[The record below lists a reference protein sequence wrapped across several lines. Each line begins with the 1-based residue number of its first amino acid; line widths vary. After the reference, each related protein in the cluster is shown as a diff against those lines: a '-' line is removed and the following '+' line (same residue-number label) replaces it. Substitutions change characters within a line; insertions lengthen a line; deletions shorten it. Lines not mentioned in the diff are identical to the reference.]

1 MLDIYQKIVAE
12 LSVEPLAFDENGVCT
27 FEIQRAAE
35 EASAPFVVNIVA
47 QPDEMALVLSVTTAS
62 DLPERL
68 SRELFLR
75 FGEHA
80 LAPLRHGYGVGI
92 YPGTERVSFFSRI
105 ALGSYRP
112 QQIRESLADLLEK
125 AHEWEASLSQ
135 DEQTPPV
142 TKSEMG
148 ACQNIR
154 V

>member
-1 MLDIYQKIVAE
+1 MDIYQKIVAE

-35 EASAPFVVNIVA
+35 ESTAPFVVNIVA

-80 LAPLRHGYGVGI
+80 LSPLRHGYGVGI
-92 YPGTERVSFFSRI
+92 YPGTERISFFSKI
-105 ALGSYRP
+105 ALGNYRP
-112 QQIRESLADLLEK
+112 QQIRESLAALLEK
-125 AHEWEASLSQ
+125 AHEWEACVSQ
-135 DEQTPPV
+135 EGQTTHV
-142 TKSEMG
+142 TESEMG
-148 ACQNIR
+148 VGQNIR

>member
-1 MLDIYQKIVAE
+1 MDIYQKIVAE

-35 EASAPFVVNIVA
+35 ESTAPFVVNIVA

-80 LAPLRHGYGVGI
+80 LSPLRHGYGVGI
-92 YPGTERVSFFSRI
+92 YPGTERVSFFSQI
-105 ALGSYRP
+105 ALGNYRP

-135 DEQTPPV
+135 EEQTQHMN
-142 TKSEMG
+142 KSEMG
-148 ACQNIR
+148 TGQNIR

>member
-1 MLDIYQKIVAE
+1 MDIYQKIVAE

-35 EASAPFVVNIVA
+35 ESTAPFVVNIVA

-68 SRELFLR
+68 PRELFLR

-80 LAPLRHGYGVGI
+80 LSPLRHGYGVGI

-105 ALGSYRP
+105 ALGNYRP

-135 DEQTPPV
+135 EGQTTHV
-142 TKSEMG
+142 TKSDMG
-148 ACQNIR
+148 AGQNIR

>member
-1 MLDIYQKIVAE
+1 MDIYQKIVAE

-35 EASAPFVVNIVA
+35 ESTAPFVVNIVA

-80 LAPLRHGYGVGI
+80 LSPLRHGYGVGI
-92 YPGTERVSFFSRI
+92 YPGTERISFFSKI
-105 ALGSYRP
+105 ALGNYRP
-112 QQIRESLADLLEK
+112 QQIRESLAALLEK
-125 AHEWEASLSQ
+125 AHEWEASVSQ
-135 DEQTPPV
+135 EGQTTHV
-142 TKSEMG
+142 TESEMG
-148 ACQNIR
+148 VGQNIR

>member
-35 EASAPFVVNIVA
+35 EATAPFVVNIVA

-92 YPGTERVSFFSRI
+92 YPGTERVSFFSQI
-105 ALGSYRP
+105 ALGNYRP

-135 DEQTPPV
+135 EVQTTHV
-142 TKSEMG
+142 TESEMG
-148 ACQNIR
+148 AGQNIR

>member
-35 EASAPFVVNIVA
+35 ESTAPFVVNIVA

-62 DLPERL
+62 ELPERL

-80 LAPLRHGYGVGI
+80 LAPLRNGYGVGI
-92 YPGTERVSFFSRI
+92 YPGTERISFFSQI
-105 ALGSYRP
+105 ALGNYRP
-112 QQIRESLADLLEK
+112 QQIRESLAELLEK

-135 DEQTPPV
+135 EEQTPHV
-142 TKSEMG
+142 TKSEIG
-148 ACQNIR
+148 AGQNIR

>member
-35 EASAPFVVNIVA
+35 ESTAPFVVNIVT

-62 DLPERL
+62 ELPERL

-92 YPGTERVSFFSRI
+92 YPGTERVSFFSQI

-112 QQIRESLADLLEK
+112 QQIRESLADMLEK

-135 DEQTPPV
+135 EGQTTHV
-142 TKSEMG
+142 TESEMD
-148 ACQNIR
+148 ASQNIR

>member
-1 MLDIYQKIVAE
+1 MDIYQKIVAE

-35 EASAPFVVNIVA
+35 EATAPFVVNIVA
-47 QPDEMALVLSVTTAS
+47 QPNEMALVLSVTTAS

-92 YPGTERVSFFSRI
+92 YPGTERVSFFPDR
-105 ALGSYRP
+105 A
-112 QQIRESLADLLEK
+112 RE
-125 AHEWEASLSQ
+125 LSPAT
-135 DEQTPPV
+135 DRGEPRRSAGEGP
-142 TKSEMG
+142 
-148 ACQNIR
+148 R
-154 V
+154 VGGQLVPG

>member
-1 MLDIYQKIVAE
+1 MDIYQKIVAE

-35 EASAPFVVNIVA
+35 ESTAPFVVNIVT

-62 DLPERL
+62 ELPERL

-92 YPGTERVSFFSRI
+92 YPGTERVSFFSQI

-112 QQIRESLADLLEK
+112 QQIRESLADMLEK

-135 DEQTPPV
+135 EGQTTHV
-142 TKSEMG
+142 TESEMD
-148 ACQNIR
+148 ASQNIR

>member
-1 MLDIYQKIVAE
+1 MVYV
-12 LSVEPLAFDENGVCT
+12 
-27 FEIQRAAE
+27 
-35 EASAPFVVNIVA
+35 VA
-47 QPDEMALVLSVTTAS
+47 QPGDMALVLSVTTAS

-92 YPGTERVSFFSRI
+92 YPGTERVSFFSHI
-105 ALGSYRP
+105 ALRDYRP
-112 QQIRESLADLLEK
+112 QQIRERLADLLEK

-135 DEQTPPV
+135 EEQTPHV

-148 ACQNIR
+148 AGQNIR

>member
-35 EASAPFVVNIVA
+35 ESTAPFVVNIVA

-80 LAPLRHGYGVGI
+80 LSPLRHGYGVGI
-92 YPGTERVSFFSRI
+92 YPGTERISFFSKI
-105 ALGSYRP
+105 ALGNYRP
-112 QQIRESLADLLEK
+112 QQIRESLAALLEK
-125 AHEWEASLSQ
+125 AHEWEASVSQ
-135 DEQTPPV
+135 EGQTTHV
-142 TKSEMG
+142 TESEMG
-148 ACQNIR
+148 VGQNIR

>member
-1 MLDIYQKIVAE
+1 MLDIYQKILAE
-12 LSVEPLAFDENGVCT
+12 LSVEPLTFDENGVCT

-35 EASAPFVVNIVA
+35 EATPPFVVNIVA
-47 QPDEMALVLSVTTAS
+47 QPEEMGLVLSVTTAS

-68 SRELFLR
+68 SRELFLC

-80 LAPLRHGYGVGI
+80 LSPLCHGYGVGI
-92 YPGTERVSFFSRI
+92 YPGTERVSFFSQI
-105 ALGSYRP
+105 ALGNYRP
-112 QQIRESLADLLEK
+112 HQIKESLADLLEK

-135 DEQTPPV
+135 EEQTPHV

-148 ACQNIR
+148 AGQNIR

>member
-1 MLDIYQKIVAE
+1 M
-12 LSVEPLAFDENGVCT
+12 
-27 FEIQRAAE
+27 
-35 EASAPFVVNIVA
+35 VNIVA
-47 QPDEMALVLSVTTAS
+47 QRDEMALVLSVTTAS

-92 YPGTERVSFFSRI
+92 YPGTDRVSFFSQI

-112 QQIRESLADLLEK
+112 QQIRESLANLLEK
-125 AHEWEASLSQ
+125 AHEWEACLSQ
-135 DEQTPPV
+135 DGQTPHV
-142 TKSEMG
+142 TKGEMG
-148 ACQNIR
+148 AGQNIR

>member
-35 EASAPFVVNIVA
+35 ESTAPFVVNIVA

-68 SRELFLR
+68 PRELFLR

-80 LAPLRHGYGVGI
+80 LSPLRHGYGVGI
-92 YPGTERVSFFSRI
+92 YPGTERVSFFSQI
-105 ALGSYRP
+105 ALGNYRP

-135 DEQTPPV
+135 EGQTTHV
-142 TKSEMG
+142 TKSDMG
-148 ACQNIR
+148 AGQNIR

>member
-1 MLDIYQKIVAE
+1 VLDIYQKIVAE

-27 FEIQRAAE
+27 FEIQRTEE
-35 EASAPFVVNIVA
+35 EATAPFVVNIVA

-62 DLPERL
+62 DLPEHL
-68 SRELFLR
+68 PRELFLR

-80 LAPLRHGYGVGI
+80 LAPLRHDYGVGI
-92 YPGTERVSFFSRI
+92 YPGTERVSFFSQI
-105 ALGSYRP
+105 ALESYRP
-112 QQIRESLADLLEK
+112 HQIRESLADLLEK

-135 DEQTPPV
+135 EGQTPHV

-148 ACQNIR
+148 AGQNIR

>member
-1 MLDIYQKIVAE
+1 MDIYQKIVAE
-12 LSVEPLAFDENGVCT
+12 LSVESLAFDENGVCT
-27 FEIQRAAE
+27 FEIQQAAE
-35 EASAPFVVNIVA
+35 EATAPFVVNIVA

-68 SRELFLR
+68 PRKLLLR

-92 YPGTERVSFFSRI
+92 YPGTERVSFFSQI
-105 ALGSYRP
+105 TLGSYHP
-112 QQIRESLADLLEK
+112 QQIRESLANLLEQ
-125 AHEWEASLSQ
+125 AHEWETSLSQ
-135 DEQTPPV
+135 EEQTSNE

-148 ACQNIR
+148 TGQNIR

>member
-1 MLDIYQKIVAE
+1 MLDIYQKILAE
-12 LSVEPLAFDENGVCT
+12 LSVEPLTFDENGVCT

-35 EASAPFVVNIVA
+35 EVTAPFVVNIVA

-80 LAPLRHGYGVGI
+80 LSPLRHGYEVGI

-105 ALGSYRP
+105 ALGNYRP
-112 QQIRESLADLLEK
+112 QQIRESLANLLEK
-125 AHEWEASLSQ
+125 AHEWEACLSQ
-135 DEQTPPV
+135 EGQTPHV

-148 ACQNIR
+148 AGQNIR

>member
-1 MLDIYQKIVAE
+1 MDIYQKIVTE
-12 LSVEPLAFDENGVCT
+12 LSVEPLVFDENGVCT
-27 FEIQRAAE
+27 FEIERTAG
-35 EASAPFVVNIVA
+35 EANAPFVVNIVA

-92 YPGTERVSFFSRI
+92 YPGTERVSFFSQI
-105 ALGSYRP
+105 TLGSYRP
-112 QQIRESLADLLEK
+112 QQIRESLANLLEK

-135 DEQTPPV
+135 EGQTPYV
-142 TKSEMG
+142 TKSEIG
-148 ACQNIR
+148 AGQNIR

>member
-1 MLDIYQKIVAE
+1 MDIYQKIVAE

-35 EASAPFVVNIVA
+35 ESTAPFVVNIVT
-47 QPDEMALVLSVTTAS
+47 QPDEMALALSVTTAS
-62 DLPERL
+62 ELPERL

-92 YPGTERVSFFSRI
+92 YPGTERISFFSKI
-105 ALGSYRP
+105 TLGNYRP

-135 DEQTPPV
+135 EEQTPHV

-148 ACQNIR
+148 AGQNIR

>member
-12 LSVEPLAFDENGVCT
+12 LSVEPLAFDENGVST

-35 EASAPFVVNIVA
+35 EAAAPFVVNIVA
-47 QPDEMALVLSVTTAS
+47 QPDEMALVLSVTTAGE
-62 DLPERL
+62 LPERL

-105 ALGSYRP
+105 ALGNYRP
-112 QQIRESLADLLEK
+112 QQIRESLANLLEK
-125 AHEWEASLSQ
+125 AHEWEVSVSQ
-135 DEQTPPV
+135 EEQTPHV

-148 ACQNIR
+148 AGQNIR

>member
-1 MLDIYQKIVAE
+1 MDIYQKIVAE

-35 EASAPFVVNIVA
+35 ESTAPFVVNIVA

-68 SRELFLR
+68 PRELFLR

-80 LAPLRHGYGVGI
+80 LSPLRHGYGVGI
-92 YPGTERVSFFSRI
+92 YPGTERVSFFSQI
-105 ALGSYRP
+105 ALGNYRP

-135 DEQTPPV
+135 EGQTTHV
-142 TKSEMG
+142 TKSDMDAG
-148 ACQNIR
+148 QNIR

>member
-1 MLDIYQKIVAE
+1 MDIYQKIVAE
-12 LSVEPLAFDENGVCT
+12 LSVEPLAFDKNGVCT

-35 EASAPFVVNIVA
+35 EATAPFVVNIVA
-47 QPDEMALVLSVTTAS
+47 QPHEMALVLSVTTAS

-92 YPGTERVSFFSRI
+92 YPGTERVSFFSQI
-105 ALGSYRP
+105 ALGNYRP

-135 DEQTPPV
+135 EGQTTHV
-142 TKSEMG
+142 TKSEMD
-148 ACQNIR
+148 ASQNIR

>member
-1 MLDIYQKIVAE
+1 MDIYQKIVAE

-35 EASAPFVVNIVA
+35 ESTAPFVVNIVT

-62 DLPERL
+62 ELPERL

-92 YPGTERVSFFSRI
+92 YPGTERVSFFSQI

-135 DEQTPPV
+135 EGQTTHV
-142 TKSEMG
+142 TESEMD
-148 ACQNIR
+148 ASQNIR

>member
-35 EASAPFVVNIVA
+35 ESTAPFVVNIVT

-62 DLPERL
+62 ELPERL

-92 YPGTERVSFFSRI
+92 YPGTERVSFFSQI

-135 DEQTPPV
+135 EGQTTHV
-142 TKSEMG
+142 TESEMD
-148 ACQNIR
+148 ASQNIR

>member
-1 MLDIYQKIVAE
+1 MLDIYQKIVTE

-35 EASAPFVVNIVA
+35 EASATFVVNIVA

-68 SRELFLR
+68 SRELFLC

-80 LAPLRHGYGVGI
+80 LAPLHHGYGVGI

-105 ALGSYRP
+105 ALGAIVRSRSGRASPICWRRP
-112 QQIRESLADLLEK
+112 TSGR
-125 AHEWEASLSQ
+125 
-135 DEQTPPV
+135 PV
-142 TKSEMG
+142 CPRMS
-148 ACQNIR
+148 R
-154 V
+154 PRL

>member
-1 MLDIYQKIVAE
+1 MDIYQKIVAE

-27 FEIQRAAE
+27 FEIQRAVE
-35 EASAPFVVNIVA
+35 EATAPFVVNIVA

-68 SRELFLR
+68 PRELFLR

-80 LAPLRHGYGVGI
+80 LSPLRHGYGVGI
-92 YPGTERVSFFSRI
+92 YPGTERVSFFSQI
-105 ALGSYRP
+105 ALGNYRP

-135 DEQTPPV
+135 EGQTTHV
-142 TKSEMG
+142 TKSDMG
-148 ACQNIR
+148 AGQNIR

>member
-1 MLDIYQKIVAE
+1 MDIYQKIVAE

-35 EASAPFVVNIVA
+35 ESTAPFVVNIVA

-68 SRELFLR
+68 PRELFLR

-80 LAPLRHGYGVGI
+80 LSPLRHGYGVGI
-92 YPGTERVSFFSRI
+92 YPGTERVSFFSQI
-105 ALGSYRP
+105 ALGNYRP

-135 DEQTPPV
+135 EGQTTHV
-142 TKSEMG
+142 TKSDMG
-148 ACQNIR
+148 AGQNIR

>member
-1 MLDIYQKIVAE
+1 MDIYQKIVAE

-35 EASAPFVVNIVA
+35 EATAPFVVNIVA
-47 QPDEMALVLSVTTAS
+47 QSDEMALVLSVTTAS

-80 LAPLRHGYGVGI
+80 LSPLRHGYGVGI
-92 YPGTERVSFFSRI
+92 YPGSERVSFFSQI
-105 ALGSYRP
+105 ALENYRP

-125 AHEWEASLSQ
+125 AHEWEDSLSQ
-135 DEQTPPV
+135 EEQTSHMN
-142 TKSEMG
+142 KSEMG
-148 ACQNIR
+148 TGQNIR

>member
-1 MLDIYQKIVAE
+1 MDIYQKIVAE
-12 LSVEPLAFDENGVCT
+12 LSVEPLAFDENGVST

-35 EASAPFVVNIVA
+35 EAAAPFVVNIVA
-47 QPDEMALVLSVTTAS
+47 QPDEMALVLSVTTAGE
-62 DLPERL
+62 LPERL

-105 ALGSYRP
+105 ALGNYRP
-112 QQIRESLADLLEK
+112 QQIRESLANLLEK
-125 AHEWEASLSQ
+125 AHEWEVSVSQ
-135 DEQTPPV
+135 EEQTPHV

-148 ACQNIR
+148 AGQNIR

>member
-1 MLDIYQKIVAE
+1 MDIYQKIVAE

-35 EASAPFVVNIVA
+35 ESTAPFVVNIVA

-62 DLPERL
+62 ELPERL

-80 LAPLRHGYGVGI
+80 LAPLRNGYGVGI
-92 YPGTERVSFFSRI
+92 YPGTERISFFSQI
-105 ALGSYRP
+105 ALGNYRP
-112 QQIRESLADLLEK
+112 QQIRESLAELLEK

-135 DEQTPPV
+135 EEQTPHV
-142 TKSEMG
+142 TKSEIG
-148 ACQNIR
+148 AGQNIR

>member
-1 MLDIYQKIVAE
+1 MDIYQKIVAE
-12 LSVEPLAFDENGVCT
+12 LSVKPLAFDENGVCT

-35 EASAPFVVNIVA
+35 EATAPFVVNIVA

-68 SRELFLR
+68 PRELFLH

-80 LAPLRHGYGVGI
+80 LSPLRHGYGVGI

-105 ALGSYRP
+105 ALGNYRP
-112 QQIRESLADLLEK
+112 QQIRESLANLLEK
-125 AHEWEASLSQ
+125 AHEWEACLSQ
-135 DEQTPPV
+135 EEQTPHV

-148 ACQNIR
+148 AGQNIR

>member
-1 MLDIYQKIVAE
+1 MDIYQKIVAE

-35 EASAPFVVNIVA
+35 ELTAPFVVNIVA
-47 QPDEMALVLSVTTAS
+47 QPDEMALVLSVTTES
-62 DLPERL
+62 ELPERL

-80 LAPLRHGYGVGI
+80 LAPLRNGYGVGI
-92 YPGTERVSFFSRI
+92 YPGTERISFFSQI
-105 ALGSYRP
+105 ALGNYRP

-135 DEQTPPV
+135 EEQTPHV
-142 TKSEMG
+142 TKSEIG
-148 ACQNIR
+148 AGQNIR

>member
-27 FEIQRAAE
+27 FEIQRAVE
-35 EASAPFVVNIVA
+35 EATAPFVVNIVA

-80 LAPLRHGYGVGI
+80 LSPLRHGYGVGI
-92 YPGTERVSFFSRI
+92 YPGTERVSFFSQI
-105 ALGSYRP
+105 ALGNYRP

-125 AHEWEASLSQ
+125 AHEWEDCLSQ
-135 DEQTPPV
+135 EEQTPHMN
-142 TKSEMG
+142 KSEMG
-148 ACQNIR
+148 TGQNIR